1 MKNILSVIT
10 FIIFVGGGFYYLVS
24 QNKIKI
30 INNLAPTPT
39 PITTQQIDQQIFIDK
54 IQDNQKIQSPLII
67 TGSARGTWY
76 FEASFPIKLIDQN
89 GKLIATA
96 IAQAQT
102 DWMTTDFVP
111 FKATLTFKKPTT
123 QKGKIIFEKD
133 NPSGL
138 PQNSAQKEINIV
150 F

>member
-1 MKNILSVIT
+1 MKSILSVII
-10 FIIFVGGGFYYLVS
+10 FIALIGGCFYYLVS
-24 QNKIKI
+24 QDKIK
-30 INNLAPTPT
+30 NLTPT
-39 PITTQQIDQQIFIDK
+39 INPTTTPKPDQQIFINEIKDG
-54 IQDNQKIQSPLII
+54 QKIQSPLVI
-67 TGSARGTWY
+67 TGSAKGTWY

-96 IAQAQT
+96 IAQAQS
-102 DWMTTDFVP
+102 DWMTTNFVP

-123 QKGKIIFEKD
+123 STGKLIFQKD

-138 PQNSAQKEINIV
+138 PQNSAQKEIDIT